1 MKTREMELGSSHVYM
16 AEGSYAELSVLNEY
30 FTRVGLSDEIAHL
43 WCMNITETHA
53 EALIN
58 ILSENEKQKAGSYKF
73 EIDRSKYV
81 FCRGVLRL
89 ILGMYLRCEPQNIE
103 ILYDENGKPY
113 LKESNGSISFNMSHS
128 NDVVVYAF
136 TASKRIGIDVEY
148 IRSLR
153 YLDDMAERLF
163 DETGLKEFRQLSA
176 EQKNLVYISYWTMKE
191 ACFKTTGHD
200 PGKIT
205 YGYTDDPNKNDVSLN
220 HPSLDIISFLLREDY
235 ISSVC
240 ISKE

>member
-1 MKTREMELGSSHVYM
+1 
-16 AEGSYAELSVLNEY
+16 
-30 FTRVGLSDEIAHL
+30 
-43 WCMNITETHA
+43 
-53 EALIN
+53 
-58 ILSENEKQKAGSYKF
+58 
-73 EIDRSKYV
+73 
-81 FCRGVLRL
+81 
-89 ILGMYLRCEPQNIE
+89 
-103 ILYDENGKPY
+103 
-113 LKESNGSISFNMSHS
+113 
-128 NDVVVYAF
+128 
-136 TASKRIGIDVEY
+136 
-148 IRSLR
+148 
-153 YLDDMAERLF
+153 MAERLF

-176 EQKNLVYISYWTMKE
+176 EQENLVYISYWTMKE